1 MKSKKMLASLLALSM
16 LTSVALVG
24 CGKGEGNGS
33 GAAANGEADSDQY
46 LNVLLQAEPKTIDQS
61 KASDSFSSEVLTN
74 CQEALTR
81 DVQDENGQ
89 DKIEPG
95 MAESWKAS
103 EDKTVWTFNLRDAK
117 WSDGQA
123 ITAKDFVYGIT
134 RTLDQNTASPYA
146 FLLYPIK
153 NAEEF
158 NSGKVKAE
166 ELGVKAIDDKTLEF
180 TLKSPCA
187 YFLDLT
193 YFKVMQPQRQD
204 IVEQHGDRY
213 GSEANT
219 MIYSGPFVISE
230 WVHSNKIELVKN
242 PEYWDAEN
250 VKLEKA
256 TMKIIKDESARM
268 NELYNGS
275 LDMAAVSK
283 PEWIEKLDAT
293 GQYEAKK
300 GYDGST
306 SYTFF
311 NQNDKLFS
319 NAKVRKAFIIAE
331 DRENKIKTLR
341 KGLGEPALS
350 FVPPKVQI
358 GGEEYREKVK
368 DLPIKDLMD
377 ENPDPKALLIEGMKE
392 LGLGE
397 DPSTIT
403 IKYLQ
408 SGTDS
413 VAKEYAEFQQQ
424 VYQEKLGINVEVEY
438 VEWAQFQTRT
448 DDMDYQVAGMG
459 WSGDYNDPNTYLDLW
474 MSGAGVVP
482 TGWSNPKYDELLTK
496 ASQTVDP
503 AERTELFKEAERIL
517 LYEDGVISPEAWRF
531 KNTYVGKYVKNYSA
545 PLFGTIDL
553 KYTYTSGRK

>member
-1 MKSKKMLASLLALSM
+1 MRSKKMLASLLALSI

-46 LNVLLQAEPKTIDQS
+46 LNVLLQSEPKTIDQS
-61 KASDSFSSEVLTN
+61 KSSDSYSSEVLTN

-95 MAESWKAS
+95 MAENWKAS

-166 ELGVKAIDDKTLEF
+166 ELGIKAIDDKTLEF
-180 TLKSPCA
+180 TLKSPCP

-219 MIYSGPFVISE
+219 MVYSGPFIISE

-268 NELYNGS
+268 NEMYNGS
-275 LDMAAVSK
+275 LDVAPVSK
-283 PEWIEKLDAT
+283 TEWIEKLDST
-293 GQYEAKK
+293 GQFEVKK
-300 GYDGST
+300 GYSGAT
-306 SYTFF
+306 NYTYF

-319 NAKVRKAFIIAE
+319 NAKMRKAFIIAQ
-331 DRENKIKTLR
+331 DRENNAKTMMR
-341 KGLGEPALS
+341 GLAEPALS
-350 FVPPKVQI
+350 FVPPQVQI
-358 GGEEYREKVK
+358 GGEEYRDKANDLPVK
-368 DLPIKDLMD
+368 DLIA
-377 ENPDPKALLIEGMKE
+377 ENPDSKALLIEGMKE

-397 DPSTIT
+397 DPSTIN

-408 SGTDS
+408 AGTD
-413 VAKEYAEFQQQ
+413 ARGKEMAEFQQQ
-424 VYQEKLGINVEVEY
+424 LYQERLGVNLEIEY

-448 DDMDYQVAGMG
+448 DNMDYQVASAG

-474 MSGAGVVP
+474 ISGAKNVP
-482 TGWSNPKYDELLTK
+482 TGWSNPKYDEIITK
-496 ASQTVDP
+496 ASQTADP
-503 AERTELFKEAERIL
+503 EERTKLFKEAERIL
-517 LYEDGVISPEAWRF
+517 IYEDGVISPEVW
-531 KNTYVGKYVKNYSA
+531 KYKSTYVRKYVKNYTS
-545 PLFGTIDL
+545 PMFGKPDL
-553 KYTYTSGRK
+553 KYTYTSGR

>member
-1 MKSKKMLASLLALSM
+1 MKSKKILASLLALSM
-16 LTSVALVG
+16 VTSVALVG
-24 CGKGEGNGS
+24 CGNKGESGK
-33 GAAANGEADSDQY
+33 GAASGEMDKDQY
-46 LNVLLQAEPKTIDQS
+46 LNLELRAEPKTIDQS
-61 KASDSFSSEVLTN
+61 KSSDLYSSQVLAN

-81 DVQDENGQ
+81 IIQDENGQ

-95 MAESWKAS
+95 IAESWKAS

-158 NSGKVKAE
+158 YSGKVKAE

-204 IVEQHGDRY
+204 IVEQNGDRY

-219 MIYSGPFVISE
+219 MMYSGPFVISE
-230 WVHSNKIELVKN
+230 WVHNNKVEFTKN
-242 PEYWDAEN
+242 PEYWDAKN

-300 GYDGST
+300 GYDSST
-306 SYTFF
+306 TYTFF

-350 FVPPKVQI
+350 FVPPQVQI
-358 GGEEYREKVK
+358 GGEEYRDKVK

-424 VYQEKLGINVEVEY
+424 VYHEKLGINVEVEY

-448 DDMDYQVAGMG
+448 DDMDYQVAGMA

-496 ASQTVDP
+496 ASQTVDS